1 MELILYH
8 TDDSQN
14 TINKELTLI
23 TTKNINLKQSTNLYE
38 TFLFLKNDK
47 ATDYSKINYAKM
59 LNKFYFVSYE
69 TIANN
74 NFIKLNLKEDVLE
87 TNKDFILNTDFDIIA
102 KSEIDY
108 TSNVPTSKKVQ
119 TKIIKSNV
127 TLSDEENIVVQTSGT
142 TNTSVNE

>member
-8 TDDSQN
+8 TNDSQN
-14 TINKELTLI
+14 TINKDLTLI
-23 TTKNINLKQSTNLYE
+23 TTKNINLKQSTNLYQ
-38 TFLFLKNDK
+38 TFLILKNDK
-47 ATDYSKINYAKM
+47 TIDYSKVNYAKM
-59 LNKFYFVSYE
+59 LSKFYFVSYE

-74 NFIKLNLKEDVLE
+74 NFIRLNLKEDVLE
-87 TNKDFILNTDFDIIA
+87 TYKDNILNTEFDIIA

-108 TSNVPTSKKVQ
+108 SSNVPTSKKVQ

-127 TLSDEENIVVQTSGT
+127 TLADDENIIVQTSGT

>member
-1 MELILYH
+1 MELNLYH

-14 TINKELTLI
+14 TINKEKNLI
-23 TTKNINLKQSTNLYE
+23 TTKNINLKQSTNLYQ
-38 TFLFLKNDK
+38 TFLILKNDK
-47 ATDYSKINYAKM
+47 ATNYSNVNYAKM
-59 LNKFYFVSYE
+59 LNKFYFVSHE

-87 TNKDFILNTDFDIIA
+87 TYKDVILNTDFDIIA

-127 TLSDEENIVVQTSGT
+127 TLADDENIIVQTSGT

>member
-8 TDDSQN
+8 TNDSQN
-14 TINKELTLI
+14 TINKDLTLI
-23 TTKNINLKQSTNLYE
+23 TTKNINLKQSTNLYQ
-38 TFLFLKNDK
+38 TFLILKNDK
-47 ATDYSKINYAKM
+47 ATNYSNVNYAKM
-59 LNKFYFVSYE
+59 LNKFYFVSHE

-87 TNKDFILNTDFDIIA
+87 TYKDDILNTDFDIIA

-127 TLSDEENIVVQTSGT
+127 TLADDENIIVQTSGT

>member
-8 TDDSQN
+8 TNDSQN
-14 TINKELTLI
+14 TINKEKTLI
-23 TTKNINLKQSTNLYE
+23 TTKNINLKQSTNLYQ
-38 TFLFLKNDK
+38 TFLILKNDK
-47 ATDYSKINYAKM
+47 ATVFSKVNYAKM

-74 NFIKLNLKEDVLE
+74 NFIRLNLKEDVLE
-87 TNKDFILNTDFDIIA
+87 TYKDDILNTDFDIIA

-108 TSNVPTSKKVQ
+108 TSKVPTSKKVQ

-127 TLSDEENIVVQTSGT
+127 TLADDENIVVQTSGT
-142 TNTSVNE
+142 TSTSVNE

>member
-8 TDDSQN
+8 TNDSQN
-14 TINKELTLI
+14 TINKEKTLI
-23 TTKNINLKQSTNLYE
+23 TTKNINLKQSTNLYQ
-38 TFLFLKNDK
+38 TFLILKNDET
-47 ATDYSKINYAKM
+47 TDYSKVNYAKM

-87 TNKDFILNTDFDIIA
+87 TYKDDILNTDFDIIA

-127 TLSDEENIVVQTSGT
+127 TLADDENIIVQTSGT

>member
-1 MELILYH
+1 MELNLYH

-14 TINKELTLI
+14 TINKEKTLI
-23 TTKNINLKQSTNLYE
+23 TTKNINLKQSTNLYQ
-38 TFLFLKNDK
+38 TFLILKNDK
-47 ATDYSKINYAKM
+47 TTDYSNVNYAKM
-59 LNKFYFVSYE
+59 LNKFYFVSHE

-87 TNKDFILNTDFDIIA
+87 TYKDDILNTDFDIIA

-127 TLSDEENIVVQTSGT
+127 TLPDDENIIVQTSGT

>member
-8 TDDSQN
+8 TNDSQN

-23 TTKNINLKQSTNLYE
+23 TTKNINLKQSTNLYQ
-38 TFLFLKNDK
+38 TFLILKNDK
-47 ATDYSKINYAKM
+47 AIDYSKVNYAKM

-74 NFIKLNLKEDVLE
+74 NFIRLNLKEDVLE
-87 TNKDFILNTDFDIIA
+87 TYKDDILNTDFDIIG

-127 TLSDEENIVVQTSGT
+127 ILTDDENIIVQTSGT
-142 TNTSVNE
+142 TNTTVNE